1 MSYDFKK
8 DEDVKEYIKN
18 LGIEYRFGCF
28 SEKDPQSKFI
38 NWYFILFIL
47 NIWSNSVLFKNL
59 YLVCQLLGDYLE
71 TIENNP
77 DKAAKIYKENC
88 DERNF
93 GRSCYKY
100 ASYMEKNNLKNLK
113 PVIPEVM
120 KIFIFSKYLSK
131 KFFLMFHSTLYL
143 SQIYII
149 FIDDK
154 IF

>member
-1 MSYDFKK
+1 
-8 DEDVKEYIKN
+8 
-18 LGIEYRFGCF
+18 
-28 SEKDPQSKFI
+28 
-38 NWYFILFIL
+38 
-47 NIWSNSVLFKNL
+47 
-59 YLVCQLLGDYLE
+59 LLGDYLE

-100 ASYMEKNNLKNLK
+100 ASYLEKNNLKNLK
-113 PVIPEVM
+113 PVIPEVGN
-120 KIFIFSKYLSK
+120 KNICFSEYLSNK
-131 KFFLMFHSTLYL
+131 KFNFDVKFVIQHYNCE
-143 SQIYII
+143 ICII

>member
-1 MSYDFKK
+1 
-8 DEDVKEYIKN
+8 
-18 LGIEYRFGCF
+18 
-28 SEKDPQSKFI
+28 
-38 NWYFILFIL
+38 
-47 NIWSNSVLFKNL
+47 
-59 YLVCQLLGDYLE
+59 LLGDYLE

-100 ASYMEKNNLKNLK
+100 ASYLEKNNLKNLK

-120 KIFIFSKYLSK
+120 RILLLVNISNKSFFFFISFVIQHY
-131 KFFLMFHSTLYL
+131 FCE
-143 SQIYII
+143 ICII